1 MRRIDEKCN
10 NYINLWVRS
19 PGCTAHSVLTIVVV
33 MNSNEGTFSE
43 YDKMIALLTSLLVYW
58 NGIYFMNQVVV
69 NYSEVRN
76 KLKDD

>member
-1 MRRIDEKCN
+1 
-10 NYINLWVRS
+10 
-19 PGCTAHSVLTIVVV
+19 